1 MAQQLWLLR
10 HAEAV
15 PHGDG
20 PDEARPLTDRGREQ
34 ARAAGRALA
43 ALSLNFHAVFTS
55 PRVRALDTAR
65 LACEALGVE
74 PLEHAP
80 LGGGF
85 DADEALALLRAA
97 GAEQR
102 VLLVGHEPD
111 FSRIVYALTGG
122 SVDFKK
128 GGVAGVRVDGTRSEL
143 IALLRPR
150 ELALIG

>member
-43 ALSLNFHAVFTS
+43 ALSLNFQAVFTS
-55 PRVRALDTAR
+55 PRLRALDTAR

-85 DADEALALLRAA
+85 DADEALALLGAA
-97 GAEQR
+97 GTEQR

-111 FSRIVYALTGG
+111 FSRIVHALNGG
-122 SVDFKK
+122 NVDFKK
-128 GGVAGVRVDGTRSEL
+128 GGVAGVRVDGTHSEL